1 MSDALEPIS
10 ETPVQYESY
19 LLRIWRTAAGGSR
32 RWMLEQVVTGER
44 HTFTNLPDL
53 VLFLRDQAGAARSGP
68 RHRVRGI
75 ARAAAPF
82 ADSREE
88 QA

>member
-1 MSDALEPIS
+1 
-10 ETPVQYESY
+10 
-19 LLRIWRTAAGGSR
+19 
-32 RWMLEQVVTGER
+32 MLEQVVTGER